1 MKDTV
6 NMSVAPVLAK
16 DGKKCAYVS
25 FEEGERCA
33 EGKIPDCVIL
43 SNKGFSKEE
52 VSQLEDYMRRE
63 LKNLK
68 KMAAGVNVM
77 RAFMGEKYC

>member
-6 NMSVAPVLAK
+6 NMSVSPVFGK

-25 FEEGERCA
+25 FEEGARFA
-33 EGKIPDCVIL
+33 EGRIPDCVIT
-43 SNKGFSKEE
+43 SNKGFSQEE
-52 VSQLEDYMRRE
+52 VNQLEDYMRRE

-68 KMAAGVNVM
+68 KMASGVNVM
-77 RAFMGEKYC
+77 RAFMGKK

>member
-6 NMSVAPVLAK
+6 TMSVSPIIGK

-25 FEEGERCA
+25 FEEGARCA
-33 EGKIPDCVIL
+33 EGKIPDCAII
-43 SNKGFSKEE
+43 SNKGFSQEE
-52 VSQLEDYMRRE
+52 IMQLEDYMRKE

-77 RAFMGEKYC
+77 RAFMGKQ